1 MGICTTFFTPCSP
14 QNKAPQG
21 GAPRRDGLRP
31 SPWLRYGPCGAF
43 PPQTHPYKKSD
54 PRFFRRSDFSV
65 IPVWWGVRPHPTSM
79 EFRIFSNVSHCVPT
93 PSPISGVRVSRIISS
108 PVSIQ

>member
-1 MGICTTFFTPCSP
+1 MGIGATFFTPCSP
-14 QNKAPQG
+14 QNTAPQG

-31 SPWLRYGPCGAF
+31 SPWLRHGPCGAS
-43 PPQTHPYKKSD
+43 PPHTPYKKSD

-79 EFRIFSNVSHCVPT
+79 EFRIYSNISHCVPT

>member
-31 SPWLRYGPCGAF
+31 SPWLRHGPCGA
-43 PPQTHPYKKSD
+43 
-54 PRFFRRSDFSV
+54 
-65 IPVWWGVRPHPTSM
+65 
-79 EFRIFSNVSHCVPT
+79 
-93 PSPISGVRVSRIISS
+93 PSPGHPPAVTLRLYCSIS
-108 PVSIQ
+108 PVMSRHSSAGSSIGTPPMRQPSAYSSLE